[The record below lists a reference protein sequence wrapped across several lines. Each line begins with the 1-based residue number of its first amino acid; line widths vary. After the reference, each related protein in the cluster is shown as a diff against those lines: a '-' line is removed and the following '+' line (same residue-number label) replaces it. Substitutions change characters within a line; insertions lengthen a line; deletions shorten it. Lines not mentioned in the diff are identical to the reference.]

1 MKYKIKGE
9 VEMQVFLSWS
19 GKESKQLAEIF
30 KDWLP
35 NILQYTKPYMSA
47 KDINLGERWNDNITS
62 SLRDTDFGL
71 IFVTPSNINAP
82 WINYEAGAL
91 SKTLG
96 SRVIP
101 ILYNSDVM
109 ILQQGPLKQFQS
121 SRDLEKESVL
131 NLVKNI
137 NAFNQENKLEG
148 ERLDAAFEMW
158 WPVLEKDLQKIE
170 PESSD
175 DEVIEGP
182 NEKEVLS
189 IIVNK
194 LNEQEKLLMKVS
206 SNTRNKNKI
215 EINSLSAFTE
225 DLIPTTLKNDLRDA
239 ITLLDIVRM
248 ELIAGYGDSANLSNV
263 EKCKSRI
270 ENAYNHLREL

>member
-1 MKYKIKGE
+1 
-9 VEMQVFLSWS
+9 MQVFLSWS

-30 KDWLP
+30 KEWLP

-101 ILYNSDVM
+101 VLYNSEVM

-121 SRDLEKESVL
+121 SKDLEKESVL

-148 ERLDAAFEMW
+148 ERLDVAFEMW

-170 PESSD
+170 PEASD
-175 DEVIEGP
+175 NEIVEGP

-194 LNEQEKLLMKVS
+194 LNEQEELLKRVS
-206 SNTRNKNKI
+206 SNTRNKNMN
-215 EINSLSAFTE
+215 EINSLSTFTK
-225 DLIPTTLKNDLRDA
+225 DLIPPALKSELREAIMFLELSKKDLIKVYEDDGNFTNKN
-239 ITLLDIVRM
+239 I
-248 ELIAGYGDSANLSNV
+248 LSNI
-263 EKCKSRI
+263 KNSQLRI
-270 ENAYNHLREL
+270 ESAYNYLREL